1 MSSSSF
7 SPLYVRDG
15 RRRYQQ
21 ATAEQIIEAA
31 RQVVDQRMCRG
42 TAFTDPAI
50 ARNFFRDKLAGL
62 EREVFAAAFL
72 DSRHRLVGYA
82 ELFFGTIDGSE
93 VHPREVVREALLR
106 NAAALIVAHSVSR
119 NIMAGGRH
127 RGEGAGVFPDGQGD
141 IAGHGA
147 NARRGRCD
155 ACWRAVAVAAGSA
168 AGCG

>member
-1 MSSSSF
+1 MSSF
-7 SPLYVRDG
+7 SFSALYVRDA
-15 RRRYQQ
+15 RRRYQP

-42 TAFTDPAI
+42 TAFTDPAT

-106 NAAALIVAHSVSR
+106 NAAALIVAHNHPSGNPEPS
-119 NIMAGGRH
+119 A
-127 RGEGAGVFPDGQGD
+127 AD
-141 IAGHGA
+141 
-147 NARRGRCD
+147 
-155 ACWRAVAVAAGSA
+155 RAVTAQLKQSLALVDVRLLDHIVVGGQETVTLAARGWI
-168 AGCG
+168 